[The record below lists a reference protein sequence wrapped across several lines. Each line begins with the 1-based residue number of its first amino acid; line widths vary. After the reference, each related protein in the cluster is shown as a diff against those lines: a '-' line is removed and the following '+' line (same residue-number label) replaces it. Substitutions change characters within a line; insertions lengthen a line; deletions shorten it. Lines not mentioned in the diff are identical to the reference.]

1 MKPDVTPEMYAGA
14 ALLFVYGN
22 RRWRD
27 PDDSADKASLLKAW
41 LQFSDS
47 STAAAGTV
55 PSSQIP
61 PPPPFAC
68 RALLSSLD

>member
-1 MKPDVTPEMYAGA
+1 MYAGA

-55 PSSQIP
+55 LTSRPARSPLP
-61 PPPPFAC
+61 PHLPAV
-68 RALLSSLD
+68 LSCPLFIEF